1 MSKELTVTES
11 KLQKMSQK
19 ELENFAEEKS
29 KLILEKIES
38 STQKIAEAK
47 EQAEIASNMSGGWFG
62 RTRRKADATADAVI
76 ATNEAVAEMNALLQ
90 ESIRFTC
97 VSIGF
102 AQAMSKHI
110 SALMVKGF
118 ETSNGEYMK
127 LSSDSKEQAMY
138 IIQQADAFAKN
149 QLEVETKQAKQD
161 EKIDIINKK
170 LEEKD
175 SLDDLQSKQI
185 GQLSD
190 RMNDK
195 DEIDAEQSKRLEELS
210 VLLANKD
217 LVDQKQEE
225 ALNLLFEYTKQKD
238 ILDKKQSEDIE
249 KLLKRKNSSLVIISF
264 ILSLLSFIGIS
275 VLYVF
280 PLLD

>member
-280 PLLD
+280 LLLG